1 MKYLPLVW
9 AGLFRKK
16 FRTILTL
23 LSVVV
28 AFLLFGLLQAVNE
41 AFEAG
46 AEQARADRLITNS
59 RYSIIE
65 MLPIS
70 YLPRIEAVPGVKDVA
85 FASWFGGSY
94 QERPAQFGVFPVE
107 PERYLRV
114 VPEID
119 LPEEAL
125 ERWRTM
131 RDGAVVGRSLA
142 ERYGWQVGDR
152 VTLVADIWPQR
163 DGGNEWN
170 FEIAGIFTS
179 PDSEQT
185 EGALLFR
192 WEYFD
197 EARQYARGT
206 VGWFLLQVEDPD
218 RAEEVA
224 QAVDALFA
232 NSSNETKTQTEK
244 AFAQGFARQFGD
256 IGLIVTAILG
266 AVFFTILVLTG
277 NTMAQAV
284 RERIPELAILKTLG
298 FSDRAVLGLVVAE
311 ALALIVLGGLLGL
324 GLAAAALGGL
334 SAALAGFGIQGIS
347 LSVLASG
354 LAVMVALS
362 LAVGLP
368 PALRAMRLRVVDAL
382 GGHQ

>member
-1 MKYLPLVW
+1 MKYFHLVW

-16 FRTILTL
+16 VRTVLTL

-28 AFLLFGLLQAVNE
+28 AFLLFGLLQSVNE
-41 AFEAG
+41 AFSAG

-70 YLPRIEAVPGVKDVA
+70 YLPQIESVPGVKNVA

-94 QERPAQFGVFPVE
+94 QDRPAQFGVFPVE
-107 PERYLRV
+107 PERYLRA
-114 VPEID
+114 VPEIV
-119 LPEEAL
+119 LPPAQL
-125 ERWRTM
+125 ERWSAT
-131 RDGAVVGRSLA
+131 RDGAIVGRSLA
-142 ERYGWQVGDR
+142 QRYGWQVGDR

-163 DGGNEWN
+163 DGSNEWN
-170 FEIAGIFTS
+170 FEIAGIYTS
-179 PDSEQT
+179 PDSEQN
-185 EGALLFR
+185 EGALLFQ
-192 WEYFD
+192 WDYFD

-206 VGWFLLQVEDPD
+206 VGWFVVQVEDPD
-218 RAEEVA
+218 QAESVA
-224 QAVDALFA
+224 QSIDALFA

-256 IGLIVTAILG
+256 VGLIVTSILG

-298 FSDRAVLGLVVAE
+298 FSDRAVLGLVLAE
-311 ALALIVLGGLLGL
+311 ALALILLGGLLGL
-324 GLAAAALGGL
+324 ALAAGALGAL
-334 SAALAGFGIQGIS
+334 SAMLAGFGVQGIS
-347 LSVLASG
+347 SSVVSLGLLVMLALG
-354 LAVMVALS
+354 LV
-362 LAVGLP
+362 VGLP

>member
-1 MKYLPLVW
+1 MKYFHLVW

-16 FRTILTL
+16 VRTVLTL

-28 AFLLFGLLQAVNE
+28 AFLLFGLLQSVNE
-41 AFEAG
+41 AFSAG

-70 YLPRIEAVPGVKDVA
+70 YLPQIESVPGVKEVA

-94 QERPAQFGVFPVE
+94 QDRPAQFGVFPVE
-107 PERYLRV
+107 PERYLRA
-114 VPEID
+114 VPEIV
-119 LPEEAL
+119 LPPAQL
-125 ERWRTM
+125 ERWSAT
-131 RDGAVVGRSLA
+131 RDGAIVGRSLA

-163 DGGNEWN
+163 DGSNEWN
-170 FEIAGIFTS
+170 FEIAGIYTS
-179 PDSEQT
+179 PEAEQN
-185 EGALLFR
+185 EGALLFQ
-192 WEYFD
+192 WEFFD
-197 EARQYARGT
+197 EARQFARGT
-206 VGWFLLQVEDPD
+206 VGWFIVQVEDPD
-218 RAEEVA
+218 LAESVA
-224 QAVDALFA
+224 QSIDALFA

-256 IGLIVTAILG
+256 VGLIVTSILG

-284 RERIPELAILKTLG
+284 RERIPELAILKTVG
-298 FSDRAVLGLVVAE
+298 FSDRAVLGLVLAE
-311 ALALIVLGGLLGL
+311 ALALILLGGLLGL
-324 GLAAAALGGL
+324 ALAAGALGAL
-334 SAALAGFGIQGIS
+334 SAVLAGFGVQGIS
-347 LSVLASG
+347 TSVVSLGLLVMLALG
-354 LAVMVALS
+354 LV
-362 LAVGLP
+362 VGLP
-368 PALRAMRLRVVDAL
+368 PALRAMRLRVIDAL

>member
-1 MKYLPLVW
+1 MKYLHLVW

-16 FRTILTL
+16 VRTVLTL
-23 LSVVV
+23 LSVIV

-41 AFEAG
+41 AFQAG
-46 AEQARADRLITNS
+46 ADQARADRLITNS

-70 YLPRIEAVPGVKDVA
+70 YLPQIESVPGVKEVA

-94 QERPAQFGVFPVE
+94 QDRPAQFGVFPVE
-107 PERYLRV
+107 PERYLRT
-114 VPEID
+114 VPEIVLD
-119 LPEEAL
+119 EEAQ
-125 ERWRTM
+125 ERWSAT
-131 RDGAVVGRSLA
+131 RDGAIVGQSLA
-142 ERYGWQVGDR
+142 ERYGWKVGDR

-170 FEIAGIFTS
+170 FEISGIYTS
-179 PDSEQT
+179 PDSEQN
-185 EGALLFR
+185 EGALLFQ
-192 WEYFD
+192 WDFFD

-206 VGWFLLQVEDPD
+206 VGWFILQVDDPD
-218 RAEEVA
+218 RAEDVA

-284 RERIPELAILKTLG
+284 RERVPELAILKTLG

-311 ALALIVLGGLLGL
+311 SLVLVMLGGLIGL

-334 SAALAGFGIQGIS
+334 GAMLAGFGIQGIS
-347 LSVLASG
+347 LSVVWTGVL
-354 LAVMVALS
+354 LMVTLS
-362 LAVGLP
+362 LVVGLP
-368 PALRAMRLRVVDAL
+368 PAWRAMRLRVVDAL

>member
-1 MKYLPLVW
+1 MPATSGRLGVRQQRALV
-9 AGLFRKK
+9 
-16 FRTILTL
+16 
-23 LSVVV
+23 
-28 AFLLFGLLQAVNE
+28 E
-41 AFEAG
+41 PH
-46 AEQARADRLITNS
+46 QARADRLITNS

-70 YLPRIEAVPGVKDVA
+70 YLPQIESVPGVKEVA

-94 QERPAQFGVFPVE
+94 QDRPAQFGVFPVD
-107 PERYLRV
+107 PERYLRT
-114 VPEID
+114 VPEIVLD
-119 LPEEAL
+119 DAAR
-125 ERWRTM
+125 ERWEAT
-131 RDGAVVGRSLA
+131 RDGAIVGRALA
-142 ERYGWQVGDR
+142 ERYGWKVGDR

-163 DGGNEWN
+163 GGGNEWN
-170 FEIAGIFTS
+170 FEISGIYTS
-179 PDSEQT
+179 PESEQN
-185 EGALLFR
+185 ESGFLFQ
-192 WEYFD
+192 WEFFD

-206 VGWFLLQVEDPD
+206 VGWFILQIDDPD
-218 RAEEVA
+218 QAEDVA

-311 ALALIVLGGLLGL
+311 AMVLVLLGGLIGL

-334 SAALAGFGIQGIS
+334 SAMLAGFGIQGIS
-347 LSVLASG
+347 LSVVITGVL
-354 LAVMVALS
+354 LMIALS
-362 LAVGLP
+362 LVVGFP
-368 PALRAMRLRVVDAL
+368 PAWRAMRLRVVDAL

>member
-1 MKYLPLVW
+1 MKYLHLVW
-9 AGLFRKK
+9 SGLFRKK

-23 LSVVV
+23 LSVIV

-41 AFEAG
+41 AFQAG
-46 AEQARADRLITNS
+46 ADQARADRLITNS

-70 YLPRIEAVPGVKDVA
+70 YLPQIESVPGVKEVA

-94 QERPAQFGVFPVE
+94 QDRPAQFGVFPVE

-114 VPEID
+114 VPEIELSD
-119 LPEEAL
+119 EAL
-125 ERWRTM
+125 ERWKGM
-131 RDGAVVGRSLA
+131 RDGAIAGQSLA

-163 DGGNEWN
+163 GGGNEWN
-170 FEIAGIFTS
+170 FEIAGIYTS
-179 PDSEQT
+179 PESEQS
-185 EGALLFR
+185 EGALLFQ
-192 WEYFD
+192 WDYFD
-197 EARQYARGT
+197 EARQFARGT
-206 VGWFLLQVEDPD
+206 VGWFILQVEDPD
-218 RAEEVA
+218 RAEEVS

-256 IGLIVTAILG
+256 VGLIVTAILG

-298 FSDRAVLGLVVAE
+298 FSDRAVLGLVVGE
-311 ALALIVLGGLLGL
+311 ALLLILLGGLLGL

-347 LSVLASG
+347 LSVVGTG
-354 LAVMVALS
+354 LLLMVALS
-362 LAVGLP
+362 LAIGLP
-368 PALRAMRLRVVDAL
+368 PAVRAMRLRVVDAL

>member
-1 MKYLPLVW
+1 MKYLHLVW

-16 FRTILTL
+16 ARTVLTL
-23 LSVVV
+23 LSVIV

-41 AFEAG
+41 AFQAG
-46 AEQARADRLITNS
+46 ADQARADRLITNS

-70 YLPRIEAVPGVKDVA
+70 YLQQIESVPGVKEVS

-94 QERPAQFGVFPVE
+94 QDRPAQFAVFPVE
-107 PERYLRV
+107 PERYLRTA
-114 VPEID
+114 PEIVLD
-119 LPEEAL
+119 DAAR
-125 ERWRTM
+125 ERWEAT

-163 DGGNEWN
+163 DGSNEWN
-170 FEIAGIFTS
+170 FEISGIYTS
-179 PDSEQT
+179 PESEQS
-185 EGALLFR
+185 EGAFLFQ
-192 WEYFD
+192 WEFFD

-206 VGWFLLQVEDPD
+206 VGWFILQVDDPD
-218 RAEEVA
+218 QAEDVA

-311 ALALIVLGGLLGL
+311 ALVLVLLGGLVGL
-324 GLAAAALGGL
+324 GLAAAALGSL
-334 SAALAGFGIQGIS
+334 SAMLAGFGIHGIS
-347 LSVLASG
+347 LSVVGTGVL
-354 LAVMVALS
+354 LMIVLS
-362 LAVGLP
+362 LLVGLP
-368 PALRAMRLRVVDAL
+368 PAWRAMRLRVVDAL

>member
-1 MKYLPLVW
+1 MKYLHLVW

-16 FRTILTL
+16 VRTVLTL

-28 AFLLFGLLQAVNE
+28 AFLLFGLLQSVNE
-41 AFEAG
+41 AFSAG

-70 YLPRIEAVPGVKDVA
+70 YLPQIESVPGVKNVA

-94 QERPAQFGVFPVE
+94 QDRPAQFGVFPVD
-107 PERYLRV
+107 PERYLRT
-114 VPEID
+114 VPEIV
-119 LPEEAL
+119 LPPAQL
-125 ERWRTM
+125 ERWRAT
-131 RDGAVVGRSLA
+131 RDGAIVGRSLA
-142 ERYGWQVGDR
+142 ERYGWQPGDR

-163 DGGNEWN
+163 DGSNEWN
-170 FEIAGIFTS
+170 FEIAGIYTS
-179 PDSEQT
+179 PGSEQN
-185 EGALLFR
+185 EGAFLFQ
-192 WEYFD
+192 WEFFD
-197 EARQYARGT
+197 EARQFARGT
-206 VGWFLLQVEDPD
+206 VGWFVIQVEDPD
-218 RAEEVA
+218 LAENVA

-256 IGLIVTAILG
+256 VGLIVTSILG

-311 ALALIVLGGLLGL
+311 ALVLILLGGLLGL
-324 GLAAAALGGL
+324 ALAAGALGALG
-334 SAALAGFGIQGIS
+334 AALAGFGLQGIS
-347 LSVLASG
+347 ASVVSSG
-354 LAVMVALS
+354 VIVMVVLG
-362 LAVGLP
+362 LVVGLP
-368 PALRAMRLRVVDAL
+368 PAWRAMRLKVVDAL

>member
-1 MKYLPLVW
+1 MKYFHLVW

-16 FRTILTL
+16 VRTVLTL

-28 AFLLFGLLQAVNE
+28 AFLLFGLLQSVNE
-41 AFEAG
+41 AFSAG

-70 YLPRIEAVPGVKDVA
+70 YLPQIESVPGVKEVA

-94 QERPAQFGVFPVE
+94 QDRPAQFGVFPVE
-107 PERYLRV
+107 PERYLRA
-114 VPEID
+114 VPEIV
-119 LPEEAL
+119 LPPAQL
-125 ERWRTM
+125 ERWSAT
-131 RDGAVVGRSLA
+131 RDGAIVGRSLA

-163 DGGNEWN
+163 DGSNEWN
-170 FEIAGIFTS
+170 FEIAGIYTS
-179 PDSEQT
+179 PEAEQN
-185 EGALLFR
+185 EGALLFQ
-192 WEYFD
+192 WEFFD
-197 EARQYARGT
+197 EARQFARGT
-206 VGWFLLQVEDPD
+206 VGWFIVQVEDPD
-218 RAEEVA
+218 LAESVA
-224 QAVDALFA
+224 QSIDALFA

-256 IGLIVTAILG
+256 VGLIVTSILG

-298 FSDRAVLGLVVAE
+298 FSDRAVLGLVLAE
-311 ALALIVLGGLLGL
+311 ALALILLGGLLGL
-324 GLAAAALGGL
+324 ALAAGALGAL
-334 SAALAGFGIQGIS
+334 SAVLAGFGVQGIS
-347 LSVLASG
+347 TSVVSLGLLVMLALG
-354 LAVMVALS
+354 LV
-362 LAVGLP
+362 VGLP
-368 PALRAMRLRVVDAL
+368 PALRAMRLRVIDAL

>member
-1 MKYLPLVW
+1 MKYLHLVW

-16 FRTILTL
+16 VRTILTL

-28 AFLLFGLLQAVNE
+28 AFLLFGMLQAVSE

-46 AEQARADRLITNS
+46 AEQARADRLVTNS

-65 MLPIS
+65 MLPIG
-70 YLPRIEAVPGVKDVA
+70 YLARIEAVPGVRTVA

-94 QERPAQFGVFPVE
+94 QDRPAQFGVFPVE
-107 PERYLRV
+107 PERYLRA
-114 VPEID
+114 VPEIV
-119 LPEEAL
+119 LPPDQA
-125 ERWRTM
+125 ERWRDT
-131 RDGAVVGRSLA
+131 RDGAIVGRSVA
-142 ERYGWQVGDR
+142 ARYGWQVGDR

-163 DGGNEWN
+163 DGSNEWN
-170 FEIAGIFTS
+170 FEITGIYTS
-179 PDSEQT
+179 PDSEQN
-185 EGALLFR
+185 EGALLFQH
-192 WEYFD
+192 EYFD
-197 EARQYARGT
+197 EARQFARGT
-206 VGWFLLQVEDPD
+206 VGWFLVQVEDPD

-224 QAVDALFA
+224 LAIDALFA
-232 NSSNETKTQTEK
+232 NSPNETKTQTEK
-244 AFAQGFARQFGD
+244 AFAQGVARQFGD

-311 ALALIVLGGLLGL
+311 SLLMVLVGGILGL
-324 GLAAAALGGL
+324 VLAGAALGAVG
-334 SAALAGFGIQGIS
+334 AALAGFGIQGIS
-347 LSVLASG
+347 ASVASSG
-354 LAVMVALS
+354 LVVMLLLGLV
-362 LAVGLP
+362 VGLP

>member
-1 MKYLPLVW
+1 MKYLHLVW
-9 AGLFRKK
+9 SGLFRKK

-23 LSVVV
+23 LSVIV

-41 AFEAG
+41 AFQAG
-46 AEQARADRLITNS
+46 ADQARADRLITNS

-70 YLPRIEAVPGVKDVA
+70 YLPQIESVPGVKDVA

-94 QERPAQFGVFPVE
+94 QDRPAQFGVFPVD

-114 VPEID
+114 VPEIELSD
-119 LPEEAL
+119 EAL
-125 ERWRTM
+125 ERWKGM
-131 RDGAVVGRSLA
+131 RDGAIVGQSLA
-142 ERYGWQVGDR
+142 ERYGWSVGDR

-163 DGGNEWN
+163 DGGNQWN
-170 FEIAGIFTS
+170 FEIAGIYTS
-179 PDSEQT
+179 PDSEQN
-185 EGALLFR
+185 EGALLFQ
-192 WEYFD
+192 WEFFD

-206 VGWFLLQVEDPD
+206 VGWFVLQVEDPD
-218 RAEEVA
+218 RAEEVS

-298 FSDRAVLGLVVAE
+298 FSDRAVLGLVVGE
-311 ALALIVLGGLLGL
+311 ALVLILLGGLLGL
-324 GLAAAALGGL
+324 ALAAAALGGL

-347 LSVLASG
+347 LSVVTTGVL
-354 LAVMVALS
+354 LMIVLS

-368 PALRAMRLRVVDAL
+368 PAVRAMRLRVVDAL

>member
-1 MKYLPLVW
+1 MKYLHLVW

-16 FRTILTL
+16 VRTLLTL

-28 AFLLFGLLQAVNE
+28 AFLLFGLLQSVNE
-41 AFEAG
+41 AFSAG

-70 YLPRIEAVPGVKDVA
+70 YLPQIESVPGVKEVA

-94 QERPAQFGVFPVE
+94 QDRPAQFGVFPVE
-107 PERYLRV
+107 PERYLRA
-114 VPEID
+114 VPEIV
-119 LPEEAL
+119 LPPAQL
-125 ERWRTM
+125 ERWSAT
-131 RDGAVVGRSLA
+131 RDGAIVGRSLA
-142 ERYGWQVGDR
+142 QRYGWQVGDR

-163 DGGNEWN
+163 DGSSEWN
-170 FEIAGIFTS
+170 FEIAGIYTS
-179 PDSEQT
+179 PESEQN
-185 EGALLFR
+185 EGALLFQ
-192 WEYFD
+192 WDYFD

-206 VGWFLLQVEDPD
+206 VGWFVVQVEDPD
-218 RAEEVA
+218 QAEGVA
-224 QAVDALFA
+224 QSIDALFA

-256 IGLIVTAILG
+256 IGLIVTSILG

-284 RERIPELAILKTLG
+284 RERVPELAILKTLG

-311 ALALIVLGGLLGL
+311 ALALILLGGLLGL
-324 GLAAAALGGL
+324 ALAAGALGAL
-334 SAALAGFGIQGIS
+334 SAVLAGFGVQGIS
-347 LSVLASG
+347 GSVVSTGIILMLALG
-354 LAVMVALS
+354 LV
-362 LAVGLP
+362 VGLP

>member
-1 MKYLPLVW
+1 MKYLHLVW

-16 FRTILTL
+16 VRTVLTL

-28 AFLLFGLLQAVNE
+28 AFLLFGMLQSVNE
-41 AFEAG
+41 AFSAG
-46 AEQARADRLITNS
+46 ADQARADRLITNS

-70 YLPRIEAVPGVKDVA
+70 YLQRIESVPGVREVA

-94 QERPAQFGVFPVE
+94 QDRPAQFAVFPVD
-107 PERYLRV
+107 PERYLRA
-114 VPEID
+114 VPEIV
-119 LPEEAL
+119 LPPDQA
-125 ERWRTM
+125 ERWRET
-131 RDGAVVGRSLA
+131 RDGAIVGRSLV
-142 ERYGWQVGDR
+142 ERYGWQIGDR
-152 VTLVADIWPQR
+152 VTVVADIWPQR
-163 DGGNEWN
+163 DGSNDWN
-170 FEIAGIFTS
+170 FEITGIYSS
-179 PDSEQT
+179 PDSQQN
-185 EGALLFR
+185 EGTLLFQH
-192 WEYFD
+192 EYFD
-197 EARQYARGT
+197 EARQFGRGS
-206 VGWFLLQVEDPD
+206 VGWFLVQVEDPD
-218 RAEEVA
+218 RAEEIAV
-224 QAVDALFA
+224 AVDALFA

-256 IGLIVTAILG
+256 VGLIVTSILG

-284 RERIPELAILKTLG
+284 RERIPELAILKTVG

-311 ALALIVLGGLLGL
+311 ALTLILAGGLLGL
-324 GLAAAALGGL
+324 ALAAAALGAV
-334 SAALAGFGIQGIS
+334 SSMLAGFGVQGIS
-347 LSVLASG
+347 ASVAMTG
-354 LAVMVALS
+354 IVVMVLLG